1 MTSDITSSDDPT
13 GSGENSYPDDSAV
26 YVRFPLT
33 REQRDGDRAAW
44 PWLPGTI
51 VQRCGPDEWDVQAT
65 EIRNGE
71 IRTRGTGPIR
81 P

>member
-33 REQRDGDRAAW
+33 R
-44 PWLPGTI
+44 
-51 VQRCGPDEWDVQAT
+51 CGPDEWDVQAT